1 MVLATVVI
9 GRADRLVTF
18 NLRHFE
24 PAAKDFGILAV
35 APPAAWKEVKRQHA
49 KK

>member
-1 MVLATVVI
+1 VN

-18 NLRHFE
+18 NLRHLK
-24 PAAKDFGILAV
+24 AAAEEFGMLAV
-35 APPAAWKEVKRQHA
+35 TPPQAWKEIERRHA